1 MMVLLLSI
9 AYTVEAHLKN
19 HFKAR
24 MIPFKRLNDIR
35 KLKQLEQSTSNQQQQ
50 QQQQQHMQHQQQQQ
64 QQHQPQQR
72 GSVLAKIE
80 YENEKPVQQSF
91 PPRIQT
97 IKRNPVIV
105 RDHGH
110 HHGGYAPV
118 TSTTQVI
125 QNQSG
130 TINRYVTT
138 KPVTSVHQKI
148 VSSGE
153 HHNISQYHFSCSG
166 ESRNF
171 INVGAPISIG
181 EKIKVERGGP
191 NWVMKKTGQQ
201 QQQATGPAPMQG
213 SSSSSAQ
220 VFVS

>member
-1 MMVLLLSI
+1 
-9 AYTVEAHLKN
+9 
-19 HFKAR
+19 

-35 KLKQLEQSTSNQQQQ
+35 KLKQLEQSVSS
-50 QQQQQHMQHQQQQQ
+50 QQQQQHTQQQQQQQ

-110 HHGGYAPV
+110 HHGSYTPT

-125 QNQSG
+125 QNQTPTG
-130 TINRYVTT
+130 TINRYITT

-153 HHNISQYHFSCSG
+153 
-166 ESRNF
+166 
-171 INVGAPISIG
+171 
-181 EKIKVERGGP
+181 
-191 NWVMKKTGQQ
+191 
-201 QQQATGPAPMQG
+201 
-213 SSSSSAQ
+213 
-220 VFVS
+220 

>member
-1 MMVLLLSI
+1 MMVFTLSI

-35 KLKQLEQSTSNQQQQ
+35 KLKQLEQSASNQQQ

-110 HHGGYAPV
+110 HHGSYAPA

-171 INVGAPISIG
+171 INNHNNPILIT
-181 EKIKVERGGP
+181 ENIYVY
-191 NWVMKKTGQQ
+191 TCIYIY
-201 QQQATGPAPMQG
+201 T
-213 SSSSSAQ
+213 
-220 VFVS
+220 